1 MKALAELVED
11 ATAGDPISG
20 LKWTRRT
27 SRKLSRALKR
37 RGYRVGP
44 DTVRRLLRQRRY
56 VLRANRK
63 RLNKK
68 HDPDRDRQMRY
79 LKRRRHA
86 HQKAGFPVISV
97 DAKQRELIGN
107 FKNPGRTWRSVQLEV
122 LESDYPSE
130 ADGIAIPYGIYDV
143 TRNEGFVV
151 IGTSHQTPQF
161 AVAALRRWWL
171 KVGHRVYQRKRH
183 LLIEADCGGANG
195 NRCWLWKWDL
205 QQLADEFDL
214 TITVTHLPT
223 SASKWNPIEHK
234 LFCHI
239 EANWAGQP
247 LINYETVL
255 KFMRTTRTDT
265 GLRCSAYRDTKS
277 YEIGR
282 KITREQKAHINMKP
296 HRVLPRWNYTIEPR
310 RRGAGKSE
318 K

>member
-1 MKALAELVED
+1 LKALDELVED

-20 LKWTRRT
+20 LKWTRKT

-37 RGYRVGP
+37 RGYPVGP
-44 DTVRRLLRQRRY
+44 DTVRRLLHQQHY
-56 VLRANRK
+56 TLRANRK
-63 RLNKK
+63 RLNQKR
-68 HDPDRDRQMRY
+68 DPDRDQQMRY
-79 LKRRRHA
+79 LQRKRRA
-86 HQKAGFPVISV
+86 HQQAGFPVISV

-107 FKNPGRTWRSVQLEV
+107 FRNPGRTWRRVPLEV

-130 ADGIAIPYGIYDV
+130 ADGVAIPYGIYDLA
-143 TRNEGFVV
+143 RNEGFVV
-151 IGTSHQTPQF
+151 VGTSHQTPQF
-161 AVAALRRWWL
+161 AVAAIRRWWL
-171 KVGHRVYQRKRH
+171 KLGQWVYRHKKH

-195 NRCWLWKWDL
+195 NRCWLWKWGL
-205 QQLADEFDL
+205 QHLADEFGL

-255 KFMRTTRTDT
+255 KFIRTTRTDT
-265 GLRCSAYRDTKS
+265 GLRCRAYLDTVP
-277 YEIGR
+277 YETGR
-282 KITREQKAHINMKP
+282 KITREQKVQINLKP
-296 HRVLPRWNYTIEPR
+296 HPVLPRWNYTIKPR
-310 RRGAGKSE
+310 QGARKTE

>member
-1 MKALAELVED
+1 MNALDELVED

-20 LKWTRRT
+20 LKWTRKT

-37 RGYRVGP
+37 RGYPVGP

-68 HDPDRDRQMRY
+68 RDPDRDRQMRY
-79 LKRRRHA
+79 LKRKRRA
-86 HQKAGFPVISV
+86 HQKAGFPVVSV
-97 DAKQRELIGN
+97 DTKQRELIGN
-107 FKNPGRTWRSVQLEV
+107 FRNPGRTWRRVQLDV
-122 LESDYPSE
+122 LESDYPSQ
-130 ADGIAIPYGIYDV
+130 ADGVAIPYGIYDV
-143 TRNEGFVV
+143 ARNEGFVV
-151 IGTSHQTPQF
+151 VGTSHQTPQL
-161 AVAALRRWWL
+161 AVAAIRRWWL
-171 KVGHRVYQRKRH
+171 KVGQRVYRRKKH

-195 NRCWLWKWDL
+195 NRCWLWKCGL
-205 QQLADEFDL
+205 QHLADEFGL

-255 KFMRTTRTDT
+255 KFIRTTRTNT
-265 GLRCSAYRDTKS
+265 GLRCRAYLDTAL
-277 YEIGR
+277 YETGR
-282 KITREQKAHINMKP
+282 KITREQKAQINLKP
-296 HRVLPRWNYTIEPR
+296 HRILPRWNYTIEPR
-310 RRGAGKSE
+310 RGARKTE